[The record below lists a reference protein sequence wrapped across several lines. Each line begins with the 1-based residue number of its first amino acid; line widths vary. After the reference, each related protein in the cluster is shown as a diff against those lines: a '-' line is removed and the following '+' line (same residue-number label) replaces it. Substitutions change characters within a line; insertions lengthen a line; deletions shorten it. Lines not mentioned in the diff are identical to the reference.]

1 MSHDKNIKNS
11 KSGNITMMGQK
22 LKTGLSMETSRKV
35 ASNLPI
41 NNKMDGWVVCYDSYS
56 VVISYDSYDP
66 FYMKILGI

>member
-1 MSHDKNIKNS
+1 
-11 KSGNITMMGQK
+11 MMGQK